1 MKGGM
6 VVFTAELRRPLTE
19 VITDVYAVGVAAGWC
34 NDVTH
39 RLRRERRVTAVTQES
54 DAVIPGRRENI
65 NKFLYVFPK
74 LE

>member
-1 MKGGM
+1 M
-6 VVFTAELRRPLTE
+6 VFTAELRRPLTE

-54 DAVIPGRRENI
+54 DAVIPRRREISI
-65 NKFLYVFPK
+65 NFFMYFPN
-74 LE
+74 